1 MIDKTLKWRDF
12 VIAIAVAVTVIVSSP
27 AYTQDSESD
36 EVVSEP
42 NIEEV
47 IVYGIRASLESAL
60 AAKRERANL
69 TEFINA
75 DDIGKLPDENVAEVL
90 ENIPGVQ
97 ISRTA
102 GIGDDVSIRGSNQ
115 NRVEINGRSTT
126 PSGSNRGGISFSDLP
141 ASLVRSLEVKK
152 VPSADMVEG
161 SLGGTIDVKTYRGL
175 GLKKPLRV
183 VRSVSEYA
191 ENADKWNETFTATL
205 GDNFSTERGDVGAII
220 NFSYFDKI
228 VREDRLRVS
237 PGIRSTSQSQIDFD
251 GDGQGDAYYKPGF
264 GDLTF
269 GGKGIKNTA
278 LSGSLEW
285 QSSDEL
291 KLFVEGSYTD
301 HLDQNLGQSMFIAP
315 AGSDMELDGASE
327 GTFGVVQVADF
338 DVPML
343 TSGIMGGGIL
353 NGQSDVS
360 TQTAEPNDGLRLRAN
375 NRASNRDTQS
385 YVAALGGEWETD
397 DVLIVFEVSA
407 AGSDTETSSFT
418 TVFQFND
425 PNAPDFHSQDAMI
438 RVPFRYDLRGGTL
451 QYDAVPGYVTDA
463 QLLDP
468 AYYSLFV
475 AKDQS
480 SYFDNEEIAEK
491 LDINWRLDN
500 DHWTDLMV
508 GVRGSQRSIN
518 RLRETQNS
526 LNFPGFSGADLS
538 GFMTATPGN
547 FFDFNDNSNY
557 LDNFV
562 TGDPAQIVNRRGE
575 LREILNLNA
584 NSIIDP
590 LQGFGVDE
598 KTIAFYIRGDF
609 NSTIFGIPARG
620 NIGIRE
626 IYTDQKAS
634 GNEVLIDGSLLDVS
648 VSQKYTKRL
657 PSGSLVLAPMEDFQ
671 IRLGFASIM
680 RRPSFNSL
688 SPTVQYPLNIGQA
701 VNVGDPTLKPTM
713 AKQYDL
719 SLEYYFRKGSVV
731 SLQYYYKNLDSVIG
745 QQTVFN
751 GICNPRA
758 VDANAG
764 DPDLARPTCTVG
776 GQEGV
781 LVNRISPVNLAGG
794 IIEGLEFAFQHTF
807 KELPNPYNGLGIQA
821 SYAHQDGSRDEFFR
835 TPAFLRGDGEGEE
848 FPLNFVG
855 LSKNSYN
862 FTVFYEKYRWS
873 GRLRYTYRDNFLV
886 SESIDIANG
895 QPLYTDDR
903 GQLNGS
909 ISYRINKTFR
919 MTLQGVNLT
928 KEMKVQP
935 GVFAGGPIARMSDA
949 DRRVSISLRG
959 EF

>member
-1 MIDKTLKWRDF
+1 MRDKTLKWRDF
-12 VIAIAVAVTVIVSSP
+12 VIGIAVALTIIISSP

-36 EVVSEP
+36 LVISEP

-102 GIGDDVSIRGSNQ
+102 GIGDAVSIRGSDQ
-115 NRVEINGRSTT
+115 NRVEINGRTTT

-152 VPSADMVEG
+152 VPTADMVEG

-191 ENADKWNETFTATL
+191 ENADKWNETFTTTL

-315 AGSDMELDGASE
+315 AGSDMELDGASD

-397 DVLIVFEVSA
+397 DVLVVFEVSA

-425 PNAPDFHSQDAMI
+425 PNAPDFHSQEAMI

-468 AYYSLFV
+468 SYYSLFV
-475 AKDQS
+475 AKDQA
-480 SYFDNEEIAEK
+480 SYFDNEEISEK
-491 LDINWRLDN
+491 VDITWRLDH
-500 DHWTDLMV
+500 DFWTDLMV

-526 LNFPGFSGADLS
+526 LNFPGFSGADLA

-575 LREILNLNA
+575 LREILNLDA

-609 NSTIFGIPARG
+609 DSTILGIPARG

-648 VSQKYTKRL
+648 VSQRYTKWL
-657 PSGSLVLAPMEDFQ
+657 PSGSLVLAPLEDFQ

-680 RRPSFNSL
+680 RRPSFNNL

-701 VNVGDPTLKPTM
+701 VNVGDPTLRPTM

-731 SLQYYYKNLDSVIG
+731 SLQYYYKNLESVIG

-807 KELPNPYNGLGIQA
+807 KELPRPFNGLGIQA
-821 SYAHQDGSRDEFFR
+821 SYAYQDGSRDEFFR

-862 FTVFYEKYRWS
+862 LTVFYQKKRWE

-949 DRRVSISLRG
+949 DRRVSISLRA

>member
-1 MIDKTLKWRDF
+1 MRDKLLKWRDF
-12 VIAIAVAVTVIVSSP
+12 VIGTAVALTIIISSP

-36 EVVSEP
+36 LVISEP

-102 GIGDDVSIRGSNQ
+102 GIGDAVSIRGSDQ
-115 NRVEINGRSTT
+115 NRVEINGRTTT

-152 VPSADMVEG
+152 VPTADMVEG

-191 ENADKWNETFTATL
+191 ENADKWNETFTTTL

-397 DVLIVFEVSA
+397 DVLVVFEVSA

-425 PNAPDFHSQDAMI
+425 PNAPDFHSQEAMI

-475 AKDQS
+475 AKDQA

-491 LDINWRLDN
+491 LDITWRLDH
-500 DHWTDLMV
+500 DFWTDLMV
-508 GVRGSQRSIN
+508 GLRGSQRSIN

-526 LNFPGFSGADLS
+526 LNFPGFSGADLA

-575 LREILNLNA
+575 LREILNLDA

-609 NSTIFGIPARG
+609 DSTILGIPARG

-648 VSQKYTKRL
+648 VSQRYTKWL
-657 PSGSLVLAPMEDFQ
+657 PSGSLVLAPLEDFQ

-680 RRPSFNSL
+680 RRPSFNNL

-701 VNVGDPTLKPTM
+701 VNVGDPTLRPTM

-719 SLEYYFRKGSVV
+719 SLEYYFRKNSVV
-731 SLQYYYKNLDSVIG
+731 SLQYYYKNLESVIG

-764 DPDLARPTCTVG
+764 DPDLARPTCTIG

-794 IIEGLEFAFQHTF
+794 IIEGLEFAFLHTF
-807 KELPNPYNGLGIQA
+807 RELPSPFNGLGIQA
-821 SYAHQDGSRDEFFR
+821 SYAYQDGSRDESFR

-862 FTVFYEKYRWS
+862 LTVFYQKKRWE

-949 DRRVSISLRG
+949 DRRVSISLRA